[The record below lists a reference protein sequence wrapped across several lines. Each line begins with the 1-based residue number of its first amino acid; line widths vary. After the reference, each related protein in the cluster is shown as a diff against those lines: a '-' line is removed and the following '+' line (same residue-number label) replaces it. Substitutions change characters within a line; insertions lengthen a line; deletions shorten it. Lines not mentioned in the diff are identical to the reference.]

1 MGCFAAT
8 ALSELSCATSA
19 GNVGRSLACFDL
31 TGDRQ
36 RRGLFNQFGGD
47 PRLSSR
53 RDGSIKLRPPWID
66 STRRHRQAHGVA
78 AVDGAFDV
86 EAAPGADASGVVA
99 AVDGVAEGVEVAAGL
114 GDAEAEAAGAG
125 EGDRVAWTGVA
136 GPAVTEALPA
146 LGDAY
151 GAMIGVVESGVSDG
165 AGAVAA
171 GLEPVGDSAGGE
183 ALAVACAA
191 GEGVGAATDAS
202 ADAPFAGAGDS
213 DTPDGEAAGDRI
225 TAVGDGVAV
234 AGVADEV
241 AVGVVDDVAIGVAA
255 DGAPEEDGVAD
266 GVRDPIGVTVGAG
279 VAVEVALAVGDG
291 GWTRFRFGLCD
302 GATDG
307 FSGDAAAAAAA
318 AGAGCMTVRGAAS
331 VPGIEVSPIVDA
343 GFGISTA
350 PGCALSGS
358 AGCID
363 VSPGAAAGGSSF
375 GATDSGP
382 AGASADGAGFS
393 SSEDIG
399 MVVASSARCAPVS
412 TVPGDASAGTSITCR
427 DGVPTAGG
435 SSPPVGEDVSGD
447 AAPFSKTIALAVTWY
462 WTSGP
467 ALCSWIC
474 RMKTASAP
482 NSHAFWSIKPVT
494 SAAFGTVPESLN
506 VPSSR

>member
-1 MGCFAAT
+1 
-8 ALSELSCATSA
+8 
-19 GNVGRSLACFDL
+19 
-31 TGDRQ
+31 
-36 RRGLFNQFGGD
+36 
-47 PRLSSR
+47 
-53 RDGSIKLRPPWID
+53 
-66 STRRHRQAHGVA
+66 
-78 AVDGAFDV
+78 
-86 EAAPGADASGVVA
+86 
-99 AVDGVAEGVEVAAGL
+99 
-114 GDAEAEAAGAG
+114 
-125 EGDRVAWTGVA
+125 
-136 GPAVTEALPA
+136 
-146 LGDAY
+146 
-151 GAMIGVVESGVSDG
+151 MIGVVDSGVSDG

-183 ALAVACAA
+183 ALAVACAV
-191 GEGVGAATDAS
+191 GESVGAATDAS

-213 DTPDGEAAGDRI
+213 DTPDREAAGDRI

-234 AGVADEV
+234 AGVAEEV
-241 AVGVVDDVAIGVAA
+241 AVGVVA
-255 DGAPEEDGVAD
+255 DAAPEEDGVAD
-266 GVRDPIGVTVGAG
+266 GVRNPIGVTVGAG

-291 GWTRFRFGLCD
+291 GWTRFRFGLRD

-318 AGAGCMTVRGAAS
+318 AGAGGMTVRGAAS

-350 PGCALSGS
+350 PGCAVSGS

-382 AGASADGAGFS
+382 AGASADGAALS

-399 MVVASSARCAPVS
+399 MVVASSARWEPVS
-412 TVPGDASAGTSITCR
+412 TVPGGDSAGTSITCR
-427 DGVPTAGG
+427 DGVPTAGV

-447 AAPFSKTIALAVTWY
+447 AAPFSNTIALAVTWY